1 MSTKKR
7 FLAQSGFDANSL
19 SIINVA
25 DPTNAQDA
33 ATKNFA
39 SNASNLSSGTLGTAR
54 LPAFTGGDVT
64 SSAGSAV
71 LTLGTSGVTAATYGS
86 ATQVAQ
92 IVVDAKGRITSA
104 SNVTVTPAWSSITN
118 TPTTMEGYGI
128 VSGNI
133 TGSLT
138 IGGNLTINGTTT
150 TVNSTVVTIDD
161 PILTLGGDT
170 APTSDDNK
178 DRGIEFKWHNGT
190 TAKVGFFG
198 FDDSTGR
205 FTFIPDATNTSEVFS
220 GTTGTIEANLV
231 GAVTGNASTATAL
244 QTARTISLTGDV
256 TGSVSFDGSANVS
269 ITATIAADSVTLG
282 TDTTGNYVATI
293 AAGTP
298 GAQSGTSGLT
308 ISATAGEGTAATI
321 ALSNTA
327 VTAGTYGSST
337 QVAQFTVDAQGRI
350 TAASS
355 VSIAGIATNTHTFTN
370 GDITSVALTTSTTT
384 ANQVVDSAAVATY
397 RTVKYLVQVVSG
409 TAYQTTNVHVIHDGT
424 TAYIDEY
431 GLMLT
436 GASLATFDADISGGN
451 LRLLVTPVNAVTTI
465 KAIRQAVFV

>member
-1 MSTKKR
+1 MATQKR
-7 FLAQSGFDANSL
+7 FISQYGFDANSKT
-19 SIINVA
+19 IINVT
-25 DPTNAQDA
+25 DPVNNQDA
-33 ATKNFA
+33 ATKNYVT
-39 SNASNLSSGTLGTAR
+39 SQLSGYQPLDGDLTAIAALVGTTGILTKTAANTWSLDTTSYLPLAGGTL
-54 LPAFTGGDVT
+54 TGG
-64 SSAGSAV
+64 
-71 LTLGTSGVTAATYGS
+71 
-86 ATQVAQ
+86 
-92 IVVDAKGRITSA
+92 
-104 SNVTVTPAWSSITN
+104 
-118 TPTTMEGYGI
+118 
-128 VSGNI
+128 
-133 TGSLT
+133 LT
-138 IGGNLTINGTTT
+138 IGGNLIVNGTTT
-150 TVNSTVVTIDD
+150 TINSTITTVDD
-161 PILTLGGDT
+161 PIITLGGDT

-178 DRGIEFKWHNGT
+178 DRGIEFRYHNGT

-198 FDDSTGR
+198 FDDSTGY

-220 GTTGTIEANLV
+220 GTTGILDVASITGSA
-231 GAVTGNASTATAL
+231 AKWTTSRTVTFSG
-244 QTARTISLTGDV
+244 GDV
-256 TGSVSFDGSANVS
+256 TGSFSIDGSANV
-269 ITATIAADSVTLG
+269 TGVALTIAADSVALG
-282 TDTTGNYVATI
+282 TDTTGNYVATL

-308 ISATAGEGTAATI
+308 ISATAGEGTAATV

-327 VTAGTYGSST
+327 VTPGTYGSAT
-337 QVAQFTVDAQGRI
+337 QVAQFTVDQQGRI
-350 TAASS
+350 TSASNVAIS
-355 VSIAGIATNTHTFTN
+355 GIATNTHTFTN

-436 GASLATFDADISGGN
+436 GASLATFDADVSGGN